1 MSITKTMW
9 KIELGLIV
17 MSISGDKSN
26 GDAFLAQSNPEY
38 YDQKI
43 TPKERICAFSFAF
56 IGAFIFTITTPFTAM
71 FDFSKF
77 TYDSCVSCKSVIKN
91 L

>member
-1 MSITKTMW
+1 MEWNAIRMSC
-9 KIELGLIV
+9 
-17 MSISGDKSN
+17 SGDRAN

-38 YDQKI
+38 YDQKM
-43 TPKERICAFSFAF
+43 TPKERISACSFAF
-56 IGAFIFTITTPFTAM
+56 IGAFIFTIATPFTAM

-77 TYDSCVSCKSVIKN
+77 TYDSCVSCKSVIVN